1 MLDPHDHL
9 FEIIGANH
17 NPETIGVKEVSQAG
31 ILRKLRIKRFPIA
44 AAAVLLV
51 IIIGCVFC
59 GLFTGEDPFR
69 MELTHINAAP
79 DRMHI
84 FGTDI
89 WYGGRR
95 SLFIGAFATLISTG
109 IAVIYGSISGLAGRV
124 VDSVMMRF
132 SEILLSIPSLL
143 LIIFVQAVIGQR
155 NVVGISIIIGITGWM
170 SVAKMVRTEVKRI
183 RDSEYV
189 LISKM
194 MGGNLLHVMRKHL
207 APNFAGTIMFM
218 VVMNIRSAI
227 VSESTLSF
235 LGIGLPVDI
244 ITWGSMLSLSEKAL
258 LTGSWWIILIP
269 GVFLVGTLLCVTEL
283 GNFLRGSKAA
293 DMGICDISVHPLT
306 KYHTRHITFM

>member
-1 MLDPHDHL
+1 MLNPQDHL

-17 NPETIGVKEVSQAG
+17 NLETIGVKEASQAG

-44 AAAVLLV
+44 AAAVLLL
-51 IIIGCVFC
+51 IILGCVFC
-59 GLFTGEDPFR
+59 GLFTGEEPFR

-79 DRMHI
+79 DKAHI
-84 FGTDI
+84 FGTDTLGRDIWSII

-109 IAVIYGSISGLAGRV
+109 IAVIYGSISGLAGRA

-155 NVVGISIIIGITGWM
+155 NVIGISIIIGITGWM

-244 ITWGSMLSLSEKAL
+244 ITWGSMLSLSDKAL

-283 GNFLRGSKAA
+283 GNFLRGSK
-293 DMGICDISVHPLT
+293 SS
-306 KYHTRHITFM
+306 RHGNL

>member
-1 MLDPHDHL
+1 MLNPQDHL

-17 NPETIGVKEVSQAG
+17 RPETVKTENASRGG
-31 ILRKLRIKRFPIA
+31 ILRTLRIKRFPVV
-44 AAAVLLV
+44 AAAVLLL
-51 IIIGCVFC
+51 IILGCVFC

-79 DRMHI
+79 DKAHI
-84 FGTDI
+84 FGTDTLGRDIWSII

-155 NVVGISIIIGITGWM
+155 NVIGISIIIGITGWM

-194 MGGNLLHVMRKHL
+194 MGGNLFHVMRKHL

-244 ITWGSMLSLSEKAL
+244 ITWGSMLSLSDKAL

-269 GVFLVGTLLCVTEL
+269 GVFLVVTLLCVTEL
-283 GNFLRGSKAA
+283 GNYLRGSK
-293 DMGICDISVHPLT
+293 SS
-306 KYHTRHITFM
+306 RHGNL

>member
-1 MLDPHDHL
+1 MLNPQDHL
-9 FEIIGANH
+9 FEIIGANQ
-17 NPETIGVKEVSQAG
+17 NPETTGVKEASQTG

-44 AAAVLLV
+44 AAAVLLL
-51 IIIGCVFC
+51 IILGCVFC

-79 DRMHI
+79 DKAHI
-84 FGTDI
+84 FGTDTLGRDIWSII

-155 NVVGISIIIGITGWM
+155 NVIGISIIIGITGWM

-194 MGGNLLHVMRKHL
+194 MGGNLFHVMRKHL

-244 ITWGSMLSLSEKAL
+244 ITWGSMLSLSDKAL

-269 GVFLVGTLLCVTEL
+269 GVFLVVTLLCVTEL
-283 GNFLRGSKAA
+283 GNYLRGSK
-293 DMGICDISVHPLT
+293 SS
-306 KYHTRHITFM
+306 RHGNL

>member
-1 MLDPHDHL
+1 MLNPQDHL
-9 FEIIGANH
+9 FEIIGANQ
-17 NPETIGVKEVSQAG
+17 NPETMGVKEVSQAG

-44 AAAVLLV
+44 AAAVLLL

-69 MELTHINAAP
+69 MELTYINAAP
-79 DRMHI
+79 DRSHI
-84 FGTDI
+84 FGTDTLGRDIWSII

-124 VDSVMMRF
+124 ADSVMMRF

-244 ITWGSMLSLSEKAL
+244 ITWGSMLSLSDKAL

-269 GVFLVGTLLCVTEL
+269 GIFLVVTLLCVTEL
-283 GNFLRGSKAA
+283 GNYLRGSK
-293 DMGICDISVHPLT
+293 SS
-306 KYHTRHITFM
+306 RHGNL

>member
-1 MLDPHDHL
+1 MLNPQDHL

-17 NPETIGVKEVSQAG
+17 NLETIGVKEASQAG

-44 AAAVLLV
+44 AAAVLLL
-51 IIIGCVFC
+51 IILGCVFC

-69 MELTHINAAP
+69 MELTHINAVP
-79 DRMHI
+79 DKAHI
-84 FGTDI
+84 FGTDTLGRDIWSII

-155 NVVGISIIIGITGWM
+155 NVIGISIIIGITGWM

-194 MGGNLLHVMRKHL
+194 MGGNLFHVMRKHL

-244 ITWGSMLSLSEKAL
+244 ITWGSMLSLSDKAL

-269 GVFLVGTLLCVTEL
+269 GVFLVVTLLCVTEL
-283 GNFLRGSKAA
+283 GNYLRGSK
-293 DMGICDISVHPLT
+293 SS
-306 KYHTRHITFM
+306 RHGNL

>member
-1 MLDPHDHL
+1 MLNPQDHL

-17 NPETIGVKEVSQAG
+17 NPESIGVKEVSQAG

-44 AAAVLLV
+44 AAAVLLL
-51 IIIGCVFC
+51 IILGCVFC

-79 DRMHI
+79 DKAHI
-84 FGTDI
+84 FGTDTLGRDIWSII

-155 NVVGISIIIGITGWM
+155 NVIGISIIIGITGWM

-194 MGGNLLHVMRKHL
+194 MGGNLFHVMRKHL

-244 ITWGSMLSLSEKAL
+244 ITWGSMLSLSDKAL

-269 GVFLVGTLLCVTEL
+269 GVFLVVTLLCVTEL
-283 GNFLRGSKAA
+283 GNYFRGSK
-293 DMGICDISVHPLT
+293 SS
-306 KYHTRHITFM
+306 RHGNL

>member
-1 MLDPHDHL
+1 MLNPQDHL

-17 NPETIGVKEVSQAG
+17 NLETIGVKEASQAG

-44 AAAVLLV
+44 AAAVLLL
-51 IIIGCVFC
+51 IILGCVFC

-79 DRMHI
+79 DKAHI
-84 FGTDI
+84 FGTDTLGRDIWSII

-155 NVVGISIIIGITGWM
+155 NVIGISIIIGITGWM

-194 MGGNLLHVMRKHL
+194 MGGNLFHVMRKHL

-244 ITWGSMLSLSEKAL
+244 ITWGSMLSLSDKAL

-269 GVFLVGTLLCVTEL
+269 GVFLVVTLLCVTEL
-283 GNFLRGSKAA
+283 GNYFRGSKSSLH
-293 DMGICDISVHPLT
+293 GNL
-306 KYHTRHITFM
+306 

>member
-1 MLDPHDHL
+1 
-9 FEIIGANH
+9 
-17 NPETIGVKEVSQAG
+17 
-31 ILRKLRIKRFPIA
+31 
-44 AAAVLLV
+44 
-51 IIIGCVFC
+51 
-59 GLFTGEDPFR
+59 

-79 DRMHI
+79 DKAHI
-84 FGTDI
+84 FGTDTLGRDIWSII

-183 RDSEYV
+183 RNSEYV

-244 ITWGSMLSLSEKAL
+244 ITWGSMLSLSDKAL

-269 GVFLVGTLLCVTEL
+269 GVFLVVTLLCVTEL
-283 GNFLRGSKAA
+283 GNYLRGSK
-293 DMGICDISVHPLT
+293 SS
-306 KYHTRHITFM
+306 RHGNL

>member
-1 MLDPHDHL
+1 M
-9 FEIIGANH
+9 
-17 NPETIGVKEVSQAG
+17 KEASQTG

-44 AAAVLLV
+44 AAAVLLL
-51 IIIGCVFC
+51 IILGCVFC

-79 DRMHI
+79 DKAHI
-84 FGTDI
+84 FGTDTLGRDIWSII

-109 IAVIYGSISGLAGRV
+109 IAVIYGSISGLAGRA

-155 NVVGISIIIGITGWM
+155 NVIGISIIIGITGWM

-244 ITWGSMLSLSEKAL
+244 ITWGSMLSLSDKAL

-269 GVFLVGTLLCVTEL
+269 GVFLVVTLLCVTEL
-283 GNFLRGSKAA
+283 GITSAEAKQPTWKFVPLK
-293 DMGICDISVHPLT
+293 SVVVFDVLLQLDL
-306 KYHTRHITFM
+306 

>member
-1 MLDPHDHL
+1 MLNPQDHL
-9 FEIIGANH
+9 FEIIGANQ
-17 NPETIGVKEVSQAG
+17 NPETMGVKEVSQAG
-31 ILRKLRIKRFPIA
+31 ILRNLRIKRFPVA
-44 AAAVLLV
+44 AAAVLLL
-51 IIIGCVFC
+51 IILGCVFC
-59 GLFTGEDPFR
+59 GLFTGEEPFR

-79 DRMHI
+79 DKAHI
-84 FGTDI
+84 FGTDTLGRDIWSII

-155 NVVGISIIIGITGWM
+155 NVIGISIIIGITGWM

-194 MGGNLLHVMRKHL
+194 MGGNLFHVMRKHL

-244 ITWGSMLSLSEKAL
+244 ITWGSMLSLSDKAL

-269 GVFLVGTLLCVTEL
+269 GVFLVVTLLCVTEL
-283 GNFLRGSKAA
+283 GNYLRGSK
-293 DMGICDISVHPLT
+293 SS
-306 KYHTRHITFM
+306 RHGNL

>member
-1 MLDPHDHL
+1 MLNPQDHL

-17 NPETIGVKEVSQAG
+17 NLETIEVKEASQTG

-44 AAAVLLV
+44 AAAVLLL
-51 IIIGCVFC
+51 IILGCVFC

-79 DRMHI
+79 DKAHI
-84 FGTDI
+84 FGTDTLGRDIWSII

-155 NVVGISIIIGITGWM
+155 NVIGISIIIGITGWM

-244 ITWGSMLSLSEKAL
+244 ITWGSMLSLSDKAL

-269 GVFLVGTLLCVTEL
+269 GVFLVVTLLCVTEL
-283 GNFLRGSKAA
+283 GNYFRGSK
-293 DMGICDISVHPLT
+293 SS
-306 KYHTRHITFM
+306 RHGNL

>member
-1 MLDPHDHL
+1 MLNPQDHL

-17 NPETIGVKEVSQAG
+17 NLETIGVKEASQAG

-44 AAAVLLV
+44 AAAVLLL
-51 IIIGCVFC
+51 IILGCVFC

-69 MELTHINAAP
+69 MELTHINAVP
-79 DRMHI
+79 DKAHI
-84 FGTDI
+84 FGTDTLGRDIWSII

-155 NVVGISIIIGITGWM
+155 NVIGISIIIGITGWM

-194 MGGNLLHVMRKHL
+194 MGGNFFHVMRKHL

-244 ITWGSMLSLSEKAL
+244 ITWGSMLSLSDKAL

-269 GVFLVGTLLCVTEL
+269 GVFLVVTLLCVTEL
-283 GNFLRGSKAA
+283 GNYLRGSK
-293 DMGICDISVHPLT
+293 SS
-306 KYHTRHITFM
+306 RHGNL

>member
-1 MLDPHDHL
+1 MLNPQDHL

-17 NPETIGVKEVSQAG
+17 NLETIGVKEASQAG

-44 AAAVLLV
+44 AAAVLLL
-51 IIIGCVFC
+51 IILGCVFC
-59 GLFTGEDPFR
+59 GLFTGEEPFR

-79 DRMHI
+79 DKAHI
-84 FGTDI
+84 FGTDTLGRDIWSII

-155 NVVGISIIIGITGWM
+155 NVIGISIIIGITGWM

-194 MGGNLLHVMRKHL
+194 MGGNFFHVMRKHL

-244 ITWGSMLSLSEKAL
+244 ITWGSMLSLSDKAL

-269 GVFLVGTLLCVTEL
+269 GVFLVVTLLCVTEL
-283 GNFLRGSKAA
+283 GNYLRGSK
-293 DMGICDISVHPLT
+293 SS
-306 KYHTRHITFM
+306 RHGNL

>member
-1 MLDPHDHL
+1 MLNPQDHL
-9 FEIIGANH
+9 FEIIGANQH
-17 NPETIGVKEVSQAG
+17 PETTGVKEASQAG

-44 AAAVLLV
+44 AAAVLLL
-51 IIIGCVFC
+51 IILGCVFC
-59 GLFTGEDPFR
+59 SLFTGEDPFR

-79 DRMHI
+79 DKAHI
-84 FGTDI
+84 FGTDTLGRDIWSII

-155 NVVGISIIIGITGWM
+155 NVIGISIIIGITGWM

-194 MGGNLLHVMRKHL
+194 MGGNLFHVMRKHL

-244 ITWGSMLSLSEKAL
+244 ITWGSMLSLSDKAL

-269 GVFLVGTLLCVTEL
+269 GVFLVVTLLCVTEL
-283 GNFLRGSKAA
+283 GNYFRGSKSSLH
-293 DMGICDISVHPLT
+293 GNL
-306 KYHTRHITFM
+306 

>member
-1 MLDPHDHL
+1 MLNPQDHL

-17 NPETIGVKEVSQAG
+17 NPESIGVKEVSQIG
-31 ILRKLRIKRFPIA
+31 VLRKLRVKRFPFV
-44 AAAVLLV
+44 AAAVLLL
-51 IIIGCVFC
+51 IILGCVFC

-79 DRMHI
+79 DRTHI
-84 FGTDI
+84 FGTDTLGRDIWSII

-109 IAVIYGSISGLAGRV
+109 IAVIYGSVSGLAGRA

-143 LIIFVQAVIGQR
+143 LIIFVQAGIGQR
-155 NVVGISIIIGITGWM
+155 NVIGISIIIGITGWM

-194 MGGNLLHVMRKHL
+194 MGGNLIHVMRKHL

-283 GNFLRGSKAA
+283 GNFLRGSK
-293 DMGICDISVHPLT
+293 SS
-306 KYHTRHITFM
+306 RHGNL

>member
-1 MLDPHDHL
+1 
-9 FEIIGANH
+9 
-17 NPETIGVKEVSQAG
+17 
-31 ILRKLRIKRFPIA
+31 
-44 AAAVLLV
+44 
-51 IIIGCVFC
+51 
-59 GLFTGEDPFR
+59 

-79 DRMHI
+79 DRTHI
-84 FGTDI
+84 FGTDTLGRDIWSII

-155 NVVGISIIIGITGWM
+155 NVIGISIIIGITGWM

-194 MGGNLLHVMRKHL
+194 MGGNLFHVMRKHL

-244 ITWGSMLSLSEKAL
+244 ITWGSMLSLSDKAL

-269 GVFLVGTLLCVTEL
+269 GVFLVVTLLCVTEL
-283 GNFLRGSKAA
+283 GNYFRGSKSSLH
-293 DMGICDISVHPLT
+293 GNL
-306 KYHTRHITFM
+306 

>member
-1 MLDPHDHL
+1 MLDPRKHL
-9 FEIIGANH
+9 FEIVGANQVI
-17 NPETIGVKEVSQAG
+17 ETVDTEEMRRKGLFG
-31 ILRKLRIKRFPIA
+31 RLRGRRFPVV
-44 AAAVLLV
+44 AAAVLLL
-51 IIIGCVFC
+51 IILGCVFC

-69 MELTHINAAP
+69 MELTHINTAP
-79 DRMHI
+79 DKAHI
-84 FGTDI
+84 FGTDPLGRDIWSII

-109 IAVIYGSISGLAGRV
+109 IAVIYGSISGLAGRA
-124 VDSVMMRF
+124 VDSVMMRL

-143 LIIFVQAVIGQR
+143 LIIFVQAAIGQR
-155 NVVGISIIIGITGWM
+155 NVIGISIIIGITGWM

-183 RDSEYV
+183 RESEYV

-194 MGGNLLHVMRKHL
+194 MGGNLLHIMTKHL

-269 GVFLVGTLLCVTEL
+269 GVFLVVTLLCVTEL
-283 GNFLRGSKAA
+283 GNYFRGSK
-293 DMGICDISVHPLT
+293 SS
-306 KYHTRHITFM
+306 RHGNL